1 MLPTT
6 VVCNEGIPGAVLTFT
21 HFLNSSKNT
30 TISTH
35 IQRLHSAQNTA
46 LFWMFRKFTKYTSQT
61 LSNKVLTV
69 FLYLLFCIFRFGV
82 KNRTVNE
89 KQTRTKSFTFLV
101 QTKWNQENQTTSIN
115 TPEIWSN
122 VISDF
127 VKTNRATELHENVS
141 LE

>member
-21 HFLNSSKNT
+21 HFLNSSRDT

-69 FLYLLFCIFRFGV
+69 FLYLLFCIFRFGN

-89 KQTRTKSFTFLV
+89 KQTRTKCIIYFFGPD
-101 QTKWNQENQTTSIN
+101 QMKPRE
-115 TPEIWSN
+115 SN
-122 VISDF
+122 YKHKHTRNLIKCNFRLCKDQQG
-127 VKTNRATELHENVS
+127 H
-141 LE
+141 